1 MQKTVSII
9 VALCM
14 LTLVVNDAFATQIQI
29 VTDNGN
35 VFTVSATANST
46 ANSNGSGN
54 ATSNGNGIVARIV
67 TIHPQGTVISGID
80 NVVGQPYTLIPYN
93 KITSGTFAA
102 GFQNNDNVVK
112 LIVPKMNGQY
122 IYSGGVLIQNS
133 TPQSNT
139 LAPVSTSILA
149 GSGSTTLSSSGITFT
164 GTGST
169 IAVQANG
176 AGSSVVEG
184 TGITGG
190 GLVVFGTPIDPSVSI
205 SAYDPTYGPGV
216 FTSNAISS
224 STYGVTI
231 HDPPVCIYC
240 DARSTHWYY
249 PTHVETHYLI
259 TIPVNKY
266 VSSSS
271 NAYAEY
277 NWSYYSST
285 RFNCGYYVWCGGNQ
299 WGYSVTSSYGPAGAT
314 INGYQSGN
322 KYYVQSLT
330 YDTTN
335 NLATYNP
342 KFTLYDKSPFDPA
355 TSKTYTSDFTSQVNF
370 APTPYWFI
378 VKPTSGGTIIKASA
392 YDPTTQLFLQV
403 TGLPANVPYQI
414 LENGIIGLQGITGSD
429 GSLKLSAAQMVTGGQ
444 SLSGELDIYPNSP
457 TYVGNIGTAVYDS
470 VNNKVFN
477 IASGTPQIYT
487 PFAYV
492 MIPMSSTE
500 NIQNVSVDGIAPTQL
515 SYLSK
520 IYTPGSSMM
529 VPIIPGLKTITFSM
543 NGTGA
548 KIPLTSIPP
557 SLGISVISPGTGTAS
572 QYKTDGTGAS
582 VRANTGGEGVVIA
595 QLDGTIYALVSATIS
610 ADVSF
615 TANSAYNY
623 VSNPPTMIYMVYDY
637 MRGLYV
643 QSTCPTFNGCQPGPI
658 SATGATSGPLSLYVD
673 TYVNGQMVNSQIV
686 YSNSNPMISQ
696 SSSIS
701 SYSFSQSSAVTMHY
715 PTNTVTQ
722 LVQVSAHAGD
732 LIEFYLRASVE
743 ADGNAISVPTS
754 SYGVFTT
761 SNQLSVGTATVNL
774 SSGSILT
781 GAS

>member
-1 MQKTVSII
+1 
-9 VALCM
+9 M

-35 VFTVSATANST
+35 IFTVSATANST

-67 TIHPQGTVISGID
+67 TIHPQGTVVSGID
-80 NVVGQPYTLIPYN
+80 NVVGQPYALIPYN

-102 GFQNNDNVVK
+102 GFQNSDDIVK
-112 LIVPKMNGQY
+112 LAVPKMNSQY

-139 LAPVSTSILA
+139 LAPVSTSVLA
-149 GSGSTTLSSSGITFT
+149 GSGSATTSSSGITFT
-164 GTGST
+164 GAGST

-190 GLVVFGTPIDPSVSI
+190 GLVVFGTLVDPSVTI
-205 SAYDPTYGPGV
+205 SAYDGGTHGYTIMSPT
-216 FTSNAISS
+216 ISS
-224 STYGVTI
+224 GTVSGGTVTVPI
-231 HDPPVCIYC
+231 
-240 DARSTHWYY
+240 
-249 PTHVETHYLI
+249 
-259 TIPVNKY
+259 NKY
-266 VSSSS
+266 VSSSA
-271 NAYAEY
+271 NAYATY
-277 NWSYYSST
+277 TWSYSYCAMSAYTAWSWSCSSDAGT
-285 RFNCGYYVWCGGNQ
+285 GVATVNGYASGNF
-299 WGYSVTSSYGPAGAT
+299 YHVTSVSYTTTDGYAT
-314 INGYQSGN
+314 NYYPSGSSSSCG
-322 KYYVQSLT
+322 KGGCSYSRYGSAFVP
-330 YDTTN
+330 YI
-335 NLATYNP
+335 
-342 KFTLYDKSPFDPA
+342 TLYDKSPLIPS
-355 TSKTYTSDFTSQVNF
+355 TLKSYTSDFTSQVNF

-378 VKPTSGGTIIKASA
+378 VEPTSGGTTIKASA

-429 GSLKLSAAQMVTGGQ
+429 GSLKLSAAQMITGGQ

-492 MIPMSSTE
+492 MMPMSSTE
-500 NIQNVSVDGIAPTQL
+500 NIQNVSVDGIAPMQL

-520 IYTPGSSMM
+520 IYTPGSSIM

-543 NGTGA
+543 NGTSA

-582 VRANTGGEGVVIA
+582 VRANTGGEGAVIA

-623 VSNPPTMIYMVYDY
+623 VSSPPTMIYMVYDY
-637 MRGLYV
+637 MTGLYV
-643 QSTCPTFNGCQPGPI
+643 QSTCPQFNGCQPGSV

-686 YSNSNPMISQ
+686 YSNSNPIISQ

>member
-35 VFTVSATANST
+35 IFTVSATANST

-80 NVVGQPYTLIPYN
+80 NVVGQPYALIPYN

-102 GFQNNDNVVK
+102 GFQNSDDIVK
-112 LIVPKMNGQY
+112 LAVPKMNGQY

-139 LAPVSTSILA
+139 LAPVTTNVLA
-149 GSGSTTLSSSGITFT
+149 GSGSATTSSSGITFT
-164 GTGST
+164 GAGST

-205 SAYDPTYGPGV
+205 SAYDPTYGFGV
-216 FTSNAISS
+216 FTSNSPS
-224 STYGVTI
+224 FSTYVVNNWYNCGAYWQWCNN
-231 HDPPVCIYC
+231 PV
-240 DARSTHWYY
+240 
-249 PTHVETHYLI
+249 THYSA
-259 TIPVNKY
+259 TIQVNKY
-266 VSSSS
+266 VSSLS

-299 WGYSVTSSYGPAGAT
+299 WGYSVTSSYGPASAT

-322 KYYVQSLT
+322 NYYVQSLT
-330 YDTTN
+330 YDTTSN
-335 NLATYNP
+335 SYYTYNP
-342 KFTLYDKSPFDPA
+342 QFTLYDKSPFDPA

-378 VKPTSGGTIIKASA
+378 VEPTSGGTTIKASA

-492 MIPMSSTE
+492 IIPMSSTE
-500 NIQNVSVDGIAPTQL
+500 NIQNVSVDGIAPIQL

-529 VPIIPGLKTITFSM
+529 VPIVPGLKTITFSM
-543 NGTGA
+543 NGTSA

-557 SLGISVISPGTGTAS
+557 SLGISVISPGTGTVS

-637 MRGLYV
+637 MTGLYV
-643 QSTCPTFNGCQPGPI
+643 QSTCPQFNGCQPGSV

-701 SYSFSQSSAVTMHY
+701 SYSFSQSSAVSMHY

>member
-1 MQKTVSII
+1 
-9 VALCM
+9 M

-35 VFTVSATANST
+35 IFTVSATANST

-80 NVVGQPYTLIPYN
+80 NVVGQPYALIPYN

-102 GFQNNDNVVK
+102 GFQNSDNIVK

-122 IYSGGVLIQNS
+122 IYSGGVLTQNS

-139 LAPVSTSILA
+139 LAPITTSVLA
-149 GSGSTTLSSSGITFT
+149 GSGSTTTSSNGITFT
-164 GTGST
+164 GAGST

-176 AGSSVVEG
+176 AGSSIVEG

-190 GLVVFGTPIDPSVSI
+190 GLVVFGTLVNPSVTI
-205 SAYDPTYGPGV
+205 SAYDGGTHGYTIMSPT
-216 FTSNAISS
+216 ISS
-224 STYGVTI
+224 GTASGGTVTVPI
-231 HDPPVCIYC
+231 
-240 DARSTHWYY
+240 
-249 PTHVETHYLI
+249 
-259 TIPVNKY
+259 NKY
-266 VSSSS
+266 VSSSA
-271 NAYAEY
+271 NAYATY
-277 NWSYYSST
+277 TWSYSYCTMSAYTAWSWSCSSDAGT
-285 RFNCGYYVWCGGNQ
+285 GVATVNGYASGNF
-299 WGYSVTSSYGPAGAT
+299 YHVTSVSYTTTDGYAT
-314 INGYQSGN
+314 NYYPSGSSSSCG
-322 KYYVQSLT
+322 KGGCSYSRYGSAFVP
-330 YDTTN
+330 YI
-335 NLATYNP
+335 
-342 KFTLYDKSPFDPA
+342 TLYDKSPLVPS
-355 TSKTYTSDFTSQVNF
+355 TLQSYTSDFTSQVNF
-370 APTPYWFI
+370 APIPYWFI
-378 VKPTSGGTIIKASA
+378 VEPTSGGTTIKASA

-492 MIPMSSTE
+492 MMPMSSTE
-500 NIQNVSVDGIAPTQL
+500 NIQNVSVDGIAPMQL

-520 IYTPGSSMM
+520 IYTSGSSMM
-529 VPIIPGLKTITFSM
+529 VPIVPGLKTITFSM
-543 NGTGA
+543 NGTSA

-623 VSNPPTMIYMVYDY
+623 VSSPPAMIYMVYDY
-637 MRGLYV
+637 MTGLYV
-643 QSTCPTFNGCQPGPI
+643 QSTCPQFNGCQPGSV

-686 YSNSNPMISQ
+686 YSNPNPMISQ
-696 SSSIS
+696 SSSIGA
-701 SYSFSQSSAVTMHY
+701 YSFSQSSAVSMHY
-715 PTNTVTQ
+715 STNTVTQ

-743 ADGNAISVPTS
+743 ADGNAISIPTS

-761 SNQLSVGTATVNL
+761 SNQLSVGTDYCKSFQWIHTDWCKLGKAKPDLN
-774 SSGSILT
+774 
-781 GAS
+781 

>member
-1 MQKTVSII
+1 MQKI
-9 VALCM
+9 VLFALGLL
-14 LTLVVNDAFATQIQI
+14 LTTFVFNSAFATQIQI

-35 VFTVSATANST
+35 IFTVSATANST
-46 ANSNGSGN
+46 NSNGSKN
-54 ATSNGNGIVARIV
+54 STSNGNGLGTGAQIV
-67 TIHPQGTVISGID
+67 TIKPQGTVIAGTD
-80 NVVGQPYTLIPYN
+80 NVVGQPYALIPYN

-102 GFQNNDNVVK
+102 GFQNSDDIVK
-112 LIVPKMNGQY
+112 LAVPKMNSQY

-139 LAPVSTSILA
+139 LAPVSTSVLA
-149 GSGSTTLSSSGITFT
+149 GSGSATTSSSGITFT
-164 GTGST
+164 GAGST

-190 GLVVFGTPIDPSVSI
+190 GLVVFGTLVDPSVTI
-205 SAYDPTYGPGV
+205 SAYDGGTHGYTIMSPT
-216 FTSNAISS
+216 ISS
-224 STYGVTI
+224 GTVSGGTVTVPI
-231 HDPPVCIYC
+231 
-240 DARSTHWYY
+240 
-249 PTHVETHYLI
+249 
-259 TIPVNKY
+259 NKY
-266 VSSSS
+266 VSSSA
-271 NAYAEY
+271 NAYATY
-277 NWSYYSST
+277 TWSYSYCAMSAYTGWSWSCSYDSGT
-285 RFNCGYYVWCGGNQ
+285 GVATVNGYASGNF
-299 WGYSVTSSYGPAGAT
+299 YHVTSVSYTTTDGYAT
-314 INGYQSGN
+314 NYYPSGSSSSCG
-322 KYYVQSLT
+322 KGGCSYSRYGSAFVP
-330 YDTTN
+330 YI
-335 NLATYNP
+335 
-342 KFTLYDKSPFDPA
+342 TLYDKSPLIPS
-355 TSKTYTSDFTSQVNF
+355 TLKSYTSDFTSQVNF

-378 VKPTSGGTIIKASA
+378 VEPTSGGTTIKASA

-429 GSLKLSAAQMVTGGQ
+429 GSLKLSAAQMITGGQ

-492 MIPMSSTE
+492 MMPMSSTE
-500 NIQNVSVDGIAPTQL
+500 NIQNVSVDGIAPMQL

-520 IYTPGSSMM
+520 IYTPGSSIM

-543 NGTGA
+543 NGTSA

-582 VRANTGGEGVVIA
+582 VRANTGGEGAVIA

-623 VSNPPTMIYMVYDY
+623 VSSPPTMIYMVYDY
-637 MRGLYV
+637 MTGLYV
-643 QSTCPTFNGCQPGPI
+643 QSTCPQFNGCQPGSV

-686 YSNSNPMISQ
+686 YSNSNPIISQ

-722 LVQVSAHAGD
+722 LVQVPAHAGD

>member
-1 MQKTVSII
+1 
-9 VALCM
+9 M

-35 VFTVSATANST
+35 IFTVSATANST

-67 TIHPQGTVISGID
+67 TIHPQGTVVSGID
-80 NVVGQPYTLIPYN
+80 NVVGQPYDLIPYN

-102 GFQNNDNVVK
+102 GFQNSDDVVK
-112 LIVPKMNGQY
+112 LVVPKMNSQY
-122 IYSGGVLIQNS
+122 IYSGGVLTQNS

-139 LAPVSTSILA
+139 LAPITTSVLA
-149 GSGSTTLSSSGITFT
+149 GSGSATTSSSGITFT
-164 GTGST
+164 GAGST

-176 AGSSVVEG
+176 AGSSIVEG

-190 GLVVFGTPIDPSVSI
+190 GLVVFGTLVDPSVTI
-205 SAYDPTYGPGV
+205 SAYDGGTHGYTIMSPT
-216 FTSNAISS
+216 ISS
-224 STYGVTI
+224 GTVSGGTVTVPI
-231 HDPPVCIYC
+231 
-240 DARSTHWYY
+240 
-249 PTHVETHYLI
+249 
-259 TIPVNKY
+259 NKY
-266 VSSSS
+266 VSSSA
-271 NAYAEY
+271 NAYATY
-277 NWSYYSST
+277 TWSYSYCAMNAYTAWSWSCSSDAGT
-285 RFNCGYYVWCGGNQ
+285 GVATVNGYASGNFYHVTSVSYTTTDGYATNYYPSGGSSSCGKGGCS
-299 WGYSVTSSYGPAGAT
+299 YSSYGSAFVPY
-314 INGYQSGN
+314 I
-322 KYYVQSLT
+322 
-330 YDTTN
+330 
-335 NLATYNP
+335 
-342 KFTLYDKSPFDPA
+342 TLYDKSPLIPS
-355 TSKTYTSDFTSQVNF
+355 TLQSYTSDFTSQVNF

-378 VKPTSGGTIIKASA
+378 VKPTSGGTTIKASA

-500 NIQNVSVDGIAPTQL
+500 NIQNVSVDGIAPMQL

-529 VPIIPGLKTITFSM
+529 VPIVPGLKTITFSM
-543 NGTGA
+543 NGTSA

-557 SLGISVISPGTGTAS
+557 SLGISVISPSTGTAS

-623 VSNPPTMIYMVYDY
+623 VSSPPAMIYMVYDY
-637 MRGLYV
+637 MTGLYV
-643 QSTCPTFNGCQPGPI
+643 QSTCPQFNGCQPGSV

-686 YSNSNPMISQ
+686 YSNSNPIISQ

-701 SYSFSQSSAVTMHY
+701 AYSFSQSSAVAMHY
-715 PTNTVTQ
+715 STNTVTQ